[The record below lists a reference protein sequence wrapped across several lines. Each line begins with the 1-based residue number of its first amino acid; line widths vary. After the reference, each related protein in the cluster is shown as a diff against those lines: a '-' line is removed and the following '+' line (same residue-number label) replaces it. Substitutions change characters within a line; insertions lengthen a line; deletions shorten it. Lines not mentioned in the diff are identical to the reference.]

1 MNLFIVDL
9 KDQPGTLA
17 GLAEALA
24 QKGVNIESISGIVTG
39 GTGSVALLTNDE
51 DSSRKALSEAGYTVR
66 EKEVATIALEHK
78 PGTFAA
84 AAKKLA
90 DAGINVTAVL
100 PIPMADGKVGVAFA
114 TDQPAKARELLG
126 SGTRAAIE
134 VG

>member
-1 MNLFIVDL
+1 MNLFIVQL

-24 QKGVNIESISGIVTG
+24 TKGINIESIAGVQSG
-39 GTGSVALLTNDE
+39 GTGTLALLTNDE
-51 DSSRKALSEAGYTVR
+51 DSTQKALSEAGYTVR
-66 EKEVATIALEHK
+66 DVEVATIALEHK

-114 TDQPAKARELLG
+114 TDDPTKARELLG
-126 SGTRAAIE
+126 SGTRTS
-134 VG
+134 VGVG

>member
-1 MNLFIVDL
+1 MNLFIVEL

-24 QKGVNIESISGIVTG
+24 TKGINIESIGGIESG
-39 GTGSVALLTNDE
+39 GTGTPALLTNDE
-51 DSSRKALSEAGYTVR
+51 DSARKALAEAGYTIR
-66 EKEVATIALEHK
+66 ETEVATVALEHK

-100 PIPMADGKVGVAFA
+100 PIPMAEGKVGVAFA

-126 SGTRAAIE
+126 SGARTS
-134 VG
+134 VGVG

>member
-1 MNLFIVDL
+1 MNLFIIDL

-17 GLAEALA
+17 GMADALA
-24 QKGVNIESISGIVTG
+24 QKGVNIESISAIAIG
-39 GTGSVALLTNDE
+39 GGATVALLTNDE

-66 EKEVATIALEHK
+66 ETEVATIALEHK
-78 PGTFAA
+78 PGALAA
-84 AAKKLA
+84 AARKLA
-90 DAGINVTAVL
+90 DAGINVTTVL
-100 PIPMADGKVGVAFA
+100 QIPMADGKFGVAFA

>member
-1 MNLFIVDL
+1 MNLFIIQL

-24 QKGVNIESISGIVTG
+24 EKGINIESIGGIEG
-39 GTGSVALLTNDE
+39 GGIGTLAVLTNDE
-51 DSSRKALSEAGYTVR
+51 DSSRKALAEAGYTVR
-66 EKEVATIALEHK
+66 EVEVVTTALEHK

-84 AAKKLA
+84 AARKLA

-100 PIPMADGKVGVAFA
+100 PIPMAGGKVGVAFA

-126 SGTRAAIE
+126 GGTRASIG

>member
-1 MNLFIVDL
+1 MNLFIVEL

-24 QKGVNIESISGIVTG
+24 TKGINIESIGGIESG
-39 GTGSVALLTNDE
+39 GTGTLALLTNDE
-51 DSSRKALSEAGYTVR
+51 DSARKALAEAGYTIR
-66 EKEVATIALEHK
+66 ETEVATVALEHK

-100 PIPMADGKVGVAFA
+100 PIPMAEGKVGVAFA

-126 SGTRAAIE
+126 SGARTS
-134 VG
+134 VGVG

>member
-1 MNLFIVDL
+1 MNVFIVEL

-24 QKGVNIESISGIVTG
+24 SKGINIESIAGVESAGG
-39 GTGSVALLTNDE
+39 GTVALLTNDE
-51 DSSRKALSEAGYTVR
+51 DSARRALGEAGYTVR
-66 EKEVATIALEHK
+66 ETEVATVTLEHK

-84 AAKKLA
+84 AAKKLS

-100 PIPMADGKVGVAFA
+100 PIPMAEGKVGVAFA
-114 TDQPAKARELLG
+114 TDDPTKARELLG
-126 SGTRAAIE
+126 GGTRTAIG